1 MTGQVIFKIDKK
13 LKAQALRQAHTQGF
27 PFSSILK
34 LATKAF
40 VDGRLRVDMF
50 EAAPFNA
57 ATAKQMKSALKDIAA
72 GKNLSPSFASARAA
86 AKYLNA

>member
-1 MTGQVIFKIDKK
+1 MTGQVIFKIDKR
-13 LKAQALRQAHTQGF
+13 LKEQALRQAHMQGF

-40 VDGRLRVDMF
+40 VEGRLRVDMF

-57 ATAKQMKSALKDIAA
+57 ATAKQVKSALKDIAA
-72 GKNLSPSFASARAA
+72 GKNLSPNFTSAPAA

>member
-13 LKAQALRQAHTQGF
+13 LKTQALRQAHAQGF

-40 VDGRLRVDMF
+40 VEGRLRVDMF

-57 ATAKQMKSALKDIAA
+57 PTARQMKSALKDIKE
-72 GKNLSPSFASARAA
+72 GKNLSPSFTSARAA